1 MRQQLRVDT
10 ADVQTMAAR
19 WDASAGELSEAV
31 APTGPAL
38 SCQAS
43 AIAVNAA
50 HTDITAFT
58 AALAAQVGTRA
69 TAVTAADASYAANEA
84 DSANELAA
92 VAHPV
97 TSGH

>member
-10 ADVQTMAAR
+10 AGVQTMALR
-19 WDASAGELSEAV
+19 WGATAGELSEAV
-31 APTGPAL
+31 APAGPAL

-58 AALAAQVGTRA
+58 AALAAQVGTRT
-69 TAVTAADASYAANEA
+69 TAVTAAGACYAANEA
-84 DSANELAA
+84 DSAHELAT
-92 VAHPV
+92 VSRPV
-97 TSGH
+97 TGGH

>member
-10 ADVQTMAAR
+10 AGVQTMAAR

-58 AALAAQVGTRA
+58 TALATQVGTRA
-69 TAVTAADASYAANEA
+69 AAVTAADASYAANEA
-84 DSANELAA
+84 DSANELAT
-92 VAHPV
+92 VARPV
-97 TSGH
+97 TGGH